1 MKFEWCSAH
10 GCGHGETM
18 THTHASTSGRCVYI
32 PCSSI
37 TGREFLL
44 PTTTHSWF
52 RGGDARAA
60 TAAARE
66 KTGSDKAMGDSV
78 LRQMPPK
85 GLLKVNV
92 TDCSSPGINQIA
104 ITADLTVAA
113 VIKTCSKKRALDEHL
128 PWWLV
133 LSEGGE
139 DPRSAGIR
147 QPEPLLIAE
156 IIDDASSAG
165 RNTAN
170 FVWTLL
176 QDAAATADAKAAAEA
191 KAQRAAS
198 KAAVSTPP
206 VPTNF
211 KTVAGILSK
220 IGCSSAFSKFQEE
233 ELDDSTLED
242 LQEEYLVA
250 AGLSEANA
258 RLFITELRGG
268 SPKSSAAPAAA
279 ARGGSVGGPECP
291 NNFKTIAAALGR
303 IGCGGL
309 MQRFIEEEIDD
320 EMLGDLE
327 QEHLIDFGM
336 SAQQYA
342 GCRCFIPLFPP

>member
-1 MKFEWCSAH
+1 
-10 GCGHGETM
+10 
-18 THTHASTSGRCVYI
+18 
-32 PCSSI
+32 
-37 TGREFLL
+37 
-44 PTTTHSWF
+44 
-52 RGGDARAA
+52 
-60 TAAARE
+60 
-66 KTGSDKAMGDSV
+66 
-78 LRQMPPK
+78 MPPK

-133 LSEGGE
+133 LSDAGD

-147 QPEPLLIAE
+147 QPEPLLISE

-165 RNTAN
+165 RNAAN

-176 QDAAATADAKAAAEA
+176 QDAAATAEAKAAAEA

-198 KAAVSTPP
+198 KAAASMPP
-206 VPTNF
+206 VPANF

-242 LQEEYLVA
+242 LQAEYLVA

-258 RLFITELRGG
+258 HLFITELRGG
-268 SPKSSAAPAAA
+268 SLESSAPPAAA
-279 ARGGSVGGPECP
+279 ARGGSVGGQSSSSSRLAPECP
-291 NNFKTIAAALGR
+291 HNFKTISAALNC
-303 IGCGGL
+303 INCSAF

-320 EMLGDLE
+320 DMLGDLE

-336 SAQQYA
+336 SAQQY
-342 GCRCFIPLFPP
+342 GRSPCFVPSFASP